1 MVSSKVK
8 VSIKLTVTK
17 RKLMVL
23 KRKCVLQS
31 KSYCNQIKAFADQ
44 SEIWLLLGS
53 IELDPAVL
61 DFAVEG
67 RPVDAEDLCRFFD

>member
-1 MVSSKVK
+1 VYYKANAIVTRIKV
-8 VSIKLTVTK
+8 
-17 RKLMVL
+17 
-23 KRKCVLQS
+23 
-31 KSYCNQIKAFADQ
+31 FADQ